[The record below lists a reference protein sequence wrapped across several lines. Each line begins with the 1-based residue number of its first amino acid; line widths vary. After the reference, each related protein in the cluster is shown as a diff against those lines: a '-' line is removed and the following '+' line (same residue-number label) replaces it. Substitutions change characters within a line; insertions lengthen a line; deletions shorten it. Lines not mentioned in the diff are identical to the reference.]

1 MKMAI
6 NRYKVTVVCK
16 SCKKQ
21 RLSLG
26 PPMEAAAQAAGGA
39 EMEAEWMGE
48 LGWQAAEEAR
58 RDGVCHRLTNA
69 GASA

>member
-1 MKMAI
+1 
-6 NRYKVTVVCK
+6 
-16 SCKKQ
+16 
-21 RLSLG
+21 
-26 PPMEAAAQAAGGA
+26 MEAAAQAAGGA